1 MGGLGLSSASQI
13 HNAAWIA
20 SFLSAIR
27 LFKDKTLALGDEKL
41 YLYKQVLS
49 LFVNDFSFETELPR
63 TIPIQ
68 KVLVATI
75 HERNLE
81 TLEGLLKVDTWK
93 AWFKGQKVGRPSWLS
108 VVYFGENFD
117 SVGFSEK
124 DYIRNLQLRLL
135 ISPIPEGLRE
145 NLSCLCPEGPKVCDP
160 RQAFHVFSCR
170 YMAGMHR
177 MRHDG
182 IVRCLSSAVS
192 NMRGEHVQE
201 IEVRRFWN
209 EEQSVKTPDL
219 AVSIGGVK
227 HWVDVTVRGNG
238 CPSYASLSTK
248 QLLLKGET
256 DKKTHYKDITFDG
269 FYYTFA
275 VDMFGNLGSEADKFL
290 QLLAKNSAKN
300 SEGEICL
307 IADFKRSLSV
317 WMAKSISTTLSSY
330 LVDIPRS
337 DN

>member
-1 MGGLGLSSASQI
+1 
-13 HNAAWIA
+13 
-20 SFLSAIR
+20 
-27 LFKDKTLALGDEKL
+27 
-41 YLYKQVLS
+41 
-49 LFVNDFSFETELPR
+49 
-63 TIPIQ
+63 
-68 KVLVATI
+68 
-75 HERNLE
+75 
-81 TLEGLLKVDTWK
+81 
-93 AWFKGQKVGRPSWLS
+93 
-108 VVYFGENFD
+108 
-117 SVGFSEK
+117 
-124 DYIRNLQLRLL
+124 
-135 ISPIPEGLRE
+135 
-145 NLSCLCPEGPKVCDP
+145 
-160 RQAFHVFSCR
+160 
-170 YMAGMHR
+170 
-177 MRHDG
+177 
-182 IVRCLSSAVS
+182 
-192 NMRGEHVQE
+192 MRGEHVQE